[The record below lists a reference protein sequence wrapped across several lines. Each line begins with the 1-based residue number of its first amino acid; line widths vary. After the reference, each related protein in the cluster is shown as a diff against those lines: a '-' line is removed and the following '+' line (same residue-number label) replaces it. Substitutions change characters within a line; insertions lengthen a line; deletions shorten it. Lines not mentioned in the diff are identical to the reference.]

1 MRFQLTKKKN
11 RSIFISID
19 FFKSLNILNILFF
32 YFHSLKTGHRFYLHP
47 GCTSLLTFNAEYGGT
62 VRSAFGLDGPQGHL
76 QPQ

>member
-1 MRFQLTKKKN
+1 MRFQLTKKKTDPFLFLL
-11 RSIFISID
+11 IFL
-19 FFKSLNILNILFF
+19 KSLNILNILFF
-32 YFHSLKTGHRFYLHP
+32 YFYSLKTGHRFYLGP